1 VYLPCAVKLTSE
13 ARLDEEH
20 FRLSTQTF
28 TVDVIEIFNNIE
40 NADWL
45 GIACVQHS
53 ELAVSQEAAD
63 ECIIVG
69 MVTSR
74 RCQKQRVQ
82 QFQRQIIV
90 NLHVKLQVLKQPL
103 QSFCQIAKNTDL
115 FQSGYL
121 LAV

>member
-1 VYLPCAVKLTSE
+1 M
-13 ARLDEEH
+13 
-20 FRLSTQTF
+20 QTF
-28 TVDVIEIFNNIE
+28 TVDVVEIFNNIE

-53 ELAVSQEAAD
+53 KLAMCQEAAD

-74 RCQKQRVQ
+74 RCCQQLLQ
-82 QFQRQIIV
+82 QFKRQIIV
-90 NLHVKLQVLKQPL
+90 NLHVKFQVLKQLL

>member
-1 VYLPCAVKLTSE
+1 MYIPCAVKLTSE

-28 TVDVIEIFNNIE
+28 TVDVVEIFNNIE

-53 ELAVSQEAAD
+53 KLAMCQEAAD
-63 ECIIVG
+63 ECIKVG

-74 RCQKQRVQ
+74 RCQQ
-82 QFQRQIIV
+82 QVLERFQRQIIV
-90 NLHVKLQVLKQPL
+90 NFHGKLQVLKQLL
-103 QSFCQIAKNTDL
+103 QNFCQIAKNTDL
-115 FQSGYL
+115 FQAGYL
-121 LAV
+121 LVV